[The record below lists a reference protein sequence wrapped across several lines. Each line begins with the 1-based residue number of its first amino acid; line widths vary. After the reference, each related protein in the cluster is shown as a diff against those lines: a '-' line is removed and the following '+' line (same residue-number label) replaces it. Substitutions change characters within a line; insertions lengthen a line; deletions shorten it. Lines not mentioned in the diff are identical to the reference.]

1 MLKCTAS
8 GKKNHKET
16 EAETGI
22 FSHDI
27 DDDVSLIKYGS
38 RSICGG
44 KYVKYTINIPN
55 YIKGLTINQ
64 INYVVI
70 L

>member
-1 MLKCTAS
+1 MV
-8 GKKNHKET
+8 KKNKKT

-22 FSHDI
+22 FSHD
-27 DDDVSLIKYGS
+27 VSLIKYGA

-55 YIKGLTINQ
+55 YIKKLTINQ
-64 INYVVI
+64 INYVMI